1 MSMSFPI
8 EVMQDGQI
16 EMLCE
21 QYRKEKKQRLREFR
35 RIKRVFL
42 INMGEG
48 KAFLIDALPFR
59 IPFLMFFSS
68 KGVKRL
74 FPLMLSCSQ
83 DCNNDSDCC
92 YCCNTNPDYPS
103 RSIFFPCMIG
113 SICWLKSRLF
123 CRLMCR

>member
-1 MSMSFPI
+1 MVSQIAKQEKLPEKYRDHELTGNYAGFRECHIQPDWLLVYRIEEKELILFYPAFSMSMSFPI

-42 INMGEG
+42 INMREG

-59 IPFLMFFSS
+59 IPFLMFFLLR
-68 KGVKRL
+68 V
-74 FPLMLSCSQ
+74 
-83 DCNNDSDCC
+83 
-92 YCCNTNPDYPS
+92 
-103 RSIFFPCMIG
+103 
-113 SICWLKSRLF
+113 
-123 CRLMCR
+123 

>member
-59 IPFLMFFSS
+59 IPFLMFFLLRVQNDYFLLCFRAAKTATRIPTAATAAILIQIIQTGAFSS
-68 KGVKRL
+68 SEFSEASVG
-74 FPLMLSCSQ
+74 
-83 DCNNDSDCC
+83 
-92 YCCNTNPDYPS
+92 
-103 RSIFFPCMIG
+103 
-113 SICWLKSRLF
+113 
-123 CRLMCR
+123 

>member
-48 KAFLIDALPFR
+48 KAFLIDALLFR
-59 IPFLMFFSS
+59 IPFLMFFLLRVQNDYFLLCFRAAKTATRIPTAATAAILIQITQTGAFSS
-68 KGVKRL
+68 
-74 FPLMLSCSQ
+74 SECSEA
-83 DCNNDSDCC
+83 SV
-92 YCCNTNPDYPS
+92 
-103 RSIFFPCMIG
+103 G
-113 SICWLKSRLF
+113 
-123 CRLMCR
+123 